1 MHTALYVW
9 NIIDECLWSG
19 LIFNFQYLLRNGI
32 TEISRDN
39 FSYSTK
45 IKVGDFYEA
54 RDGPEV
60 SVSTCFIDSMFLK
73 DRFTVNLAC

>member
-1 MHTALYVW
+1 MCTLHTDLLCQTTKVFNIYSTFISEHNVEYVHLPLFVA
-9 NIIDECLWSG
+9 NL
-19 LIFNFQYLLRNGI
+19 QYLLRNGI

-54 RDGPEV
+54 REGPEA
-60 SVSTCFIDSMFLK
+60 SVQ
-73 DRFTVNLAC
+73 